1 MCMHQSPRQLMSQ
14 LLPSSAGRASESPL
28 SADRGCAA
36 KIVFPPLVNEIKK
49 TVVRGVS
56 GLVSVWFRRRSRP
69 AFSRIPEDDGVLSH
83 ERTPRRVMHM
93 GSTGVVRRS
102 ATEAQ

>member
-1 MCMHQSPRQLMSQ
+1 MSQ

-56 GLVSVWFRRRSRP
+56 GLVSVWFRRSP
-69 AFSRIPEDDGVLSH
+69 AFSRIPEDDGVLLGVLSH